1 VEFEGTLENAA
12 LKECLWMENSQK
24 SQEGGNDGTSQQHT
38 KKAEHENA
46 IVQLCPSKIPLEI
59 IQP

>member
-12 LKECLWMENSQK
+12 LKECLWMENSQE
-24 SQEGGNDGTSQQHT
+24 SQEGGNDGASQQHA
-38 KKAEHENA
+38 KKAERETE
-46 IVQLCPSKIPLEI
+46 ITQLCPSKLQRKT

>member
-12 LKECLWMENSQK
+12 LKECLWMENNQE
-24 SQEGGNDGTSQQHT
+24 SQEGGNDEAGQQHA
-38 KKAEHENA
+38 KKAERENA
-46 IVQLCPSKIPLEI
+46 ITQPCPSKLQLKT

>member
-12 LKECLWMENSQK
+12 LKECLWMENNQE
-24 SQEGGNDGTSQQHT
+24 SQEGGNNEASQQHA
-38 KKAEHENA
+38 KKAERETE
-46 IVQLCPSKIPLEI
+46 ITQPCPSKLQRKT

>member
-12 LKECLWMENSQK
+12 LKECLWMENNQE
-24 SQEGGNDGTSQQHT
+24 SQEGGNDGASQQHA
-38 KKAEHENA
+38 KKAERENA
-46 IVQLCPSKIPLEI
+46 ITQLCPSKLQRKT